1 MMRMEMRR
9 IRTVIVMRLKR
20 ERKMIRMAIM
30 IVMARRMMMVR
41 RKKKKRK

>member
-1 MMRMEMRR
+1 MRR
-9 IRTVIVMRLKR
+9 IRTVRTVIVTRLKR

-30 IVMARRMMMVR
+30 IVMARRMMMVM